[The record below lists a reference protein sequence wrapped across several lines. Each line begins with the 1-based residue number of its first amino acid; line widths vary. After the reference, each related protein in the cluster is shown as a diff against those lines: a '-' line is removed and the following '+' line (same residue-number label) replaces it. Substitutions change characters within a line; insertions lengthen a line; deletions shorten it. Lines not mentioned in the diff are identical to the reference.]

1 MAISWEG
8 VEGKDCEPRHTPYCP
23 AGCLTAHR
31 GIPRQGNPCRL
42 REAGLKNQ
50 RVQILAEK
58 GKLPG
63 KRWGVLLINSSV
75 GEEMCVVCLCSI
87 CLNIIFMRSETLPFV
102 LTIHEYIINHP

>member
-8 VEGKDCEPRHTPYCP
+8 VEGKDCESRHTPILSYCTP
-23 AGCLTAHR
+23 RHPQAGKPLQTK
-31 GIPRQGNPCRL
+31 

-63 KRWGVLLINSSV
+63 KRWGVLLINGSV
-75 GEEMCVVCLCSI
+75 GEGMCVVCLCSI